1 MRLDYEG
8 NTFIYN
14 REIAYIDFSATTYED
29 TFVPIGKLYEGT
41 ETTPSPFGGM
51 GLLKTE
57 NNQIVREYKVN
68 YGKALEFKSMEEAI
82 MYKIDKN
89 GNTVKI
95 AVYDYDLKA
104 WIKQ

>member
-1 MRLDYEG
+1 MEIHKFYVKS
-8 NTFIYN
+8 YN
-14 REIAYIDFSATTYED
+14 NF
-29 TFVPIGKLYEGT
+29 
-41 ETTPSPFGGM
+41 
-51 GLLKTE
+51 
-57 NNQIVREYKVN
+57 VREYKVN

-82 MYKIDKN
+82 IYKIDKN

>member
-1 MRLDYEG
+1 
-8 NTFIYN
+8 
-14 REIAYIDFSATTYED
+14 
-29 TFVPIGKLYEGT
+29 
-41 ETTPSPFGGM
+41 M

-82 MYKIDKN
+82 VYKIDKN

-95 AVYDYDLKA
+95 AVYDKFEEK
-104 WIKQ
+104 WIKE